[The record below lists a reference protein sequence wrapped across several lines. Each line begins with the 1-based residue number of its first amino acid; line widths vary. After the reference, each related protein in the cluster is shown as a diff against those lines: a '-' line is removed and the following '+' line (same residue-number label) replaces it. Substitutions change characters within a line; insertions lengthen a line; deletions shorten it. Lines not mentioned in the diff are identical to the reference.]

1 MQKNEGLTLLLNE
14 RYSLLRII
22 QILFQQPMSHEI
34 IALLKAPETRTCVE
48 LFSTENPDMGIF
60 LDELDEVA
68 ASDSDTFC
76 DEARREYNM
85 LFVGPG
91 KPAAPFWE
99 SVYLDERELLFLPS
113 TSDVRMRYAAEGFKI
128 AGKEK
133 QAEDAVHYQ
142 FDFLASLAWKM
153 SEALDV
159 DALDE
164 LSRLARVSL
173 DFETDHML
181 NWLPKMAQ
189 RASDHSTHFFYPQL
203 CTFAAAM
210 IDFDS
215 QLLEEIVQYQ
225 TS

>member
-48 LFSTENPDMGIF
+48 LFSTENPNMDIF

-91 KPAAPFWE
+91 KPTAPFWE

>member
-14 RYSLLRII
+14 RYPLLRII

-48 LFSTENPDMGIF
+48 LFSTENPNMDIF